1 MLSKKIC
8 VVLYDIDLY
17 STNFKV
23 ITHPLPM
30 AQCGCNM
37 SQICPIW
44 EKICPRQV
52 TTDRRT
58 FLFLRVTQQSEIMRG
73 YKHKLHVWK
82 KKYKKHSNEFNYCD
96 YIATIKLS

>member
-82 KKYKKHSNEFNYCD
+82 KNTKNTQMNLTIVTTLPQSN
-96 YIATIKLS
+96 